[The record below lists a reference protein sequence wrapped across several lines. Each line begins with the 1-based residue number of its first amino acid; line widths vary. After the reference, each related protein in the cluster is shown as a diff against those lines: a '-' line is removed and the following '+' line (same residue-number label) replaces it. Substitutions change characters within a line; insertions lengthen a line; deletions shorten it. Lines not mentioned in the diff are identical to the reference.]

1 MDILIN
7 KKALGLAAVPLILV
21 IIIATAGGAEIRGTV
36 ATGDFMWNPQN
47 FAGFYYDID
56 GDLGTE
62 TLSTVITDGGK
73 LSGDEPY
80 GVNYATT
87 AQKKIFGFNEWGNY
101 QVMGFLGKRCIAG
114 YVGNNLLDKRLLF
127 EVLRDDDSETTMTQ
141 ANPLELDQGYEIYLK
156 SAGEDGASAY
166 IELMKGEEIVD
177 TKKITLGT
185 GPRSGTYRYGKD
197 MSGIKN
203 LTILQIHI
211 KNAFGGADRDI
222 ATVDGIWQISDSP
235 LDIKEGKEYGE
246 MKIANVDSVAGTV
259 TLDNRGQQLILSKK
273 GDIDLMPGFQIRTG
287 AYDTGDGTLRYYV
300 CRTITEPGTYEIR
313 GQVATGDFTWSPQNF
328 AGLYYDIMKD
338 IGTETLTTAITE
350 DNKLSGDSPY
360 GVTYQSVAQM
370 KGFAF
375 EDWGYYSIIGFLSK
389 GYFAGYTRSDELPDS
404 QILQQES
411 EDGNSMD
418 SEQLEEILIDD
429 DRESIV
435 EKGESIKLKEGYE
448 LKIRGIN
455 QAGQCYM
462 DLQKNGQVVDSKIL
476 GPSMDGATMADKT
489 YYYKRDVGKQKGLVT
504 IAIHFKNVY
513 RDEDVAST
521 TVDGIWQI
529 SEEPLSIAPDSK
541 YGKLTIRTIDP
552 SSGTLTMDNKDNQII
567 LSRNK
572 DISLTSEIRLKIADS
587 YDLRYYVYRL
597 VTIEPEDE
605 PIAPTGS
612 LPEPVE
618 PQAQVEASEPPL
630 EANIEQI
637 SSVHPLEQ
645 NASLSD

>member
-1 MDILIN
+1 MNILIN
-7 KKALGLAAVPLILV
+7 KKALGLAAIPFILAV
-21 IIIATAGGAEIRGTV
+21 ITAIAGGAEIRGTV

-62 TLSTVITDGGK
+62 TLSTVITEGNK
-73 LSGDEPY
+73 LSGDQPY
-80 GVNYATT
+80 GVSYATT
-87 AQKKIFGFNEWGNY
+87 AQKKDFEYNGWGNY
-101 QVMGFLGKRCIAG
+101 QVMGFLGNKCIAG
-114 YVGNNLLDKRLLF
+114 YTGNNLLDKRLLF
-127 EVLRDDDSETTMTQ
+127 EVLRDDDSETTLTQ
-141 ANPLELDQGYEIYLK
+141 ANPLKLDQDYEIYLK

-166 IELMKGEEIVD
+166 IELMKGGETVD
-177 TKKITLGT
+177 TKKITLKT

-197 MSGIKN
+197 VSGVKN

-211 KNAFGGADRDI
+211 KNAFADADQDI
-222 ATVDGIWQISDSP
+222 ATLDGIWQISESP
-235 LDIKEGKEYGE
+235 LDIKEDKEYGK
-246 MKIANVDSVAGTV
+246 MKIAKVDSSAGTV
-259 TLDNRGQQLILSKK
+259 TLDNRGRQLVLSKK

-287 AYDTGDGTLRYYV
+287 AYDTGEGTLRYYV

-313 GQVATGDFTWSPQNF
+313 GQVAVGDFTWSPQNF

-370 KGFAF
+370 KSFAF
-375 EDWGYYSIIGFLSK
+375 EDWGHYNTIGFMSK
-389 GYFAGYTRSDELPDS
+389 GYFTGYTRADELPDS
-404 QILQQES
+404 QQILQQES
-411 EDGNSMD
+411 EDGNSMA

-435 EKGESIKLKEGYE
+435 EKGESVKLKEGYE

-504 IAIHFKNVY
+504 IAVHFKNVY

-597 VTIEPEDE
+597 VTIEPEVE
-605 PIAPTGS
+605 LTGS

-618 PQAQVEASEPPL
+618 PQVQAQQAQVKAQAET
-630 EANIEQI
+630 Q
-637 SSVHPLEQ
+637 Q
-645 NASLSD
+645 